1 MLMNKLFTAYYSD
14 RRTAYERPLN
24 WIYANQGNAR
34 VEVRPTIWLWKASN
48 SNVYFVDYVGDGVG
62 CTLFTFDTLQAA
74 EECRDQIG
82 NMDETEFED
91 WLINTHWKRT

>member
-24 WIYANQGNAR
+24 WIYANQGNAS
-34 VEVRPTIWLWKASN
+34 VEIRPTIWLWKASS

-62 CTLFTFDTLQAA
+62 CTLKTFSTLNEA
-74 EECRDQIG
+74 EEYSDQIG
-82 NMDETEFED
+82 QMDEAEFED
-91 WLINTHWKRT
+91 WLINVRWK